1 MLHLE
6 AEVEGLR
13 NRILYERPVDEAK
26 EAARIEELLTMA
38 LGPRDRTFG
47 AAARQGSSGG
57 GGGGGVGGGGR
68 VGLSESWLASRNLSS
83 QDAAAAS
90 QLSAVRDEIAQLRA
104 ELSL

>member
-47 AAARQGSSGG
+47 AAALQGSSGG
-57 GGGGGVGGGGR
+57 GGGGGGGGR

>member
-57 GGGGGVGGGGR
+57 GGGR

-83 QDAAAAS
+83 QDAAAES